1 MVTRG
6 RKQKACLIKQNLG
19 ETLENT
25 LQEKP
30 PRRGKTLTPPHP
42 QQAAGKKKDS
52 SKEAG
57 VP

>member
-6 RKQKACLIKQNLG
+6 RKQKACFLMYNLG

-30 PRRGKTLTPPHP
+30 PRRGKTPTPPHP
-42 QQAAGKKKDS
+42 QPTHS
-52 SKEAG
+52 IST
-57 VP
+57 PH